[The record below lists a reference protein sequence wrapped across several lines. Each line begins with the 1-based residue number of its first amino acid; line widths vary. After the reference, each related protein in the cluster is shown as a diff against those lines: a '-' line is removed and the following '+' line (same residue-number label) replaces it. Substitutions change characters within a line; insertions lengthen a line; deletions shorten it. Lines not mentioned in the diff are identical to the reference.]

1 MEILEGKVLAK
12 YLFEKYSLNPKNWNF
27 IVSTSSPRSGFFDA
41 TVSNTDEVW
50 QLKIDSIYKP
60 LPIVLGTKVDLDS
73 TKIEERLRNG
83 NNTVPFGYRKL
94 ETPLIMNIFKKL
106 TEEQE
111 PNSPKLDVNS
121 YLNTI
126 LGSLE
131 TVRPISGE
139 DYAYGPFIFT
149 ERNSANSNEYQKQ
162 IADKL
167 AFKLRDNLRKM
178 YSSYG

>member
-60 LPIVLGTKVDLDS
+60 LPIVLGTKIDLDS
-73 TKIEERLRNG
+73 TKIEERLRND
-83 NNTVPFGYRKL
+83 NNTIPFGYRKL

-111 PNSPKLDVNS
+111 LNSHKLDVNN

-126 LGSLE
+126 
-131 TVRPISGE
+131 
-139 DYAYGPFIFT
+139 
-149 ERNSANSNEYQKQ
+149 
-162 IADKL
+162 
-167 AFKLRDNLRKM
+167 
-178 YSSYG
+178 SSILKECWV

>member
-1 MEILEGKVLAK
+1 
-12 YLFEKYSLNPKNWNF
+12 
-27 IVSTSSPRSGFFDA
+27 
-41 TVSNTDEVW
+41 
-50 QLKIDSIYKP
+50 
-60 LPIVLGTKVDLDS
+60 
-73 TKIEERLRNG
+73 
-83 NNTVPFGYRKL
+83 
-94 ETPLIMNIFKKL
+94 MNIFKKL

-167 AFKLRDNLRKM
+167 SFKLRDNLRKM